1 MKFLCLLGMMVAAR
15 DSLLHHWRWYEEE
28 MQKPDTVRRVPSPS
42 IMKLYHLLIFTFV
55 LNRCPT
61 IHLSGPSSP
70 CLCAPTTLVDLE
82 EE

>member
-61 IHLSGPSSP
+61 
-70 CLCAPTTLVDLE
+70 TTFQVRVLHVYARPPLWST
-82 EE
+82 